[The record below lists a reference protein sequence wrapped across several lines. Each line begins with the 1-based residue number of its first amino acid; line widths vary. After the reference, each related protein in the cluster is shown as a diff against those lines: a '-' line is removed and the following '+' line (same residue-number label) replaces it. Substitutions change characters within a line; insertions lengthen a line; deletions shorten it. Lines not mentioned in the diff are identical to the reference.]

1 MSVGDEG
8 AMMTNGRSRRR
19 RGSPVPSQS
28 QGPSTDANN
37 APVIDPTENVLSL
50 VEAANRRQDDLR
62 LAEARLWASEVRHLK
77 EIAQIREG
85 HATEMRKAEAAR
97 IDAIRQDDRG
107 AVTRAGDVAFQ
118 QAQVLATQLTN
129 TAEAMRTQMAASAV
143 QSQAQLAAALEPIQ
157 KDVSEL
163 RQVQFQQQGERVART
178 DTRDERVTER
188 TQSNWQVSAAIALG
202 TLVLGV
208 MIFIAARM
216 S

>member
-1 MSVGDEG
+1 
-8 AMMTNGRSRRR
+8 
-19 RGSPVPSQS
+19 
-28 QGPSTDANN
+28 
-37 APVIDPTENVLSL
+37 
-50 VEAANRRQDDLR
+50 
-62 LAEARLWASEVRHLK
+62 
-77 EIAQIREG
+77 
-85 HATEMRKAEAAR
+85 MRKAEAAR